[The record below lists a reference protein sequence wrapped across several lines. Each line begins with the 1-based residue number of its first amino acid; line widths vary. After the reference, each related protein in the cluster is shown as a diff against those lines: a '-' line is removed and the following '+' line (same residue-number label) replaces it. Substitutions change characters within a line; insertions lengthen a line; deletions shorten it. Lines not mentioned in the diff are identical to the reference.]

1 MIQPQELRIG
11 NYIEYNGEIIKL
23 DGSLLCC
30 YIQNELDYPFNEV
43 PLTEEILLKF
53 GFSSRGTFWLD
64 LYLDEKT
71 KFTLGWHPD
80 GRIDFEISINK
91 IYFDI
96 IKTIKGWS
104 FSDQVGYGK
113 AWRSDPVVKSKLIAG
128 TPEAEQ
134 IKNLMVTTRAALVGA
149 GFEVFIR

>member
-1 MIQPQELRIG
+1 MEIRELRIG

-96 IKTIKGWS
+96 SHIKHIHQLQNLYFTLTGEELTFKNHLI
-104 FSDQVGYGK
+104 F
-113 AWRSDPVVKSKLIAG
+113 VKK
-128 TPEAEQ
+128 
-134 IKNLMVTTRAALVGA
+134 
-149 GFEVFIR
+149 

>member
-53 GFSSRGTFWLD
+53 GFNEVEGERWCDMHEEFEECNYY
-64 LYLDEKT
+64 YLSM
-71 KFTLGWHPD
+71 F
-80 GRIDFEISINK
+80 K
-91 IYFDI
+91 IY
-96 IKTIKGWS
+96 
-104 FSDQVGYGK
+104 YN
-113 AWRSDPVVKSKLIAG
+113 
-128 TPEAEQ
+128 PETDRFEDDSLYHFNVNLKYVHQ
-134 IKNLMVTTRAALVGA
+134 LQNLFFILCGGELTFKN
-149 GFEVFIR
+149 